1 MRTGGETP
9 GVAPWLRKR
18 IKAARGGA
26 PVVSPGVGGGGP
38 DAAAACRAH
47 PPARCHSV
55 RLNLTLWES
64 CRTMVGLGVGYHRPP
79 ACLAGYPAATQED
92 RPRGGL
98 PGRLRPNPALP
109 APGLLVLHQKS
120 GWCLPRWGVGHPR
133 RAGRPAAP
141 GRPPRLLVLLVA
153 PRQNCVDFVSQWPAI
168 GRPREEKPR
177 EEEKRKGKLSAG
189 VPGGSVARLRPHDRT
204 ALLGRLKQWSARALG
219 VPACRSLPVLRT
231 VRDRPAL
238 LVPVPL
244 RCPPCRCAPSAPC
257 FGGPAAAWV
266 SCASQGR
273 SLAAGRTPPPPPGI
287 ISHPGEQSR
296 VPAAPVWAPSVRC
309 ASSGHPHRQ
318 ALDST
323 PGWDERRARRWRG
336 KYAAWSVDSHNQWL
350 QNRHSHQNTPK
361 TRQKHAK
368 KARKEKRWQNDGK
381 TMA

>member
-1 MRTGGETP
+1 MGRW
-9 GVAPWLRKR
+9 A
-18 IKAARGGA
+18 
-26 PVVSPGVGGGGP
+26 SP
-38 DAAAACRAH
+38 ACRST
-47 PPARCHSV
+47 RCAGS
-55 RLNLTLWES
+55 TA
-64 CRTMVGLGVGYHRPP
+64 PP
-79 ACLAGYPAATQED
+79 ACP
-92 RPRGGL
+92 PGGPL
-98 PGRLRPNPALP
+98 DKTVSILSAN
-109 APGLLVLHQKS
+109 
-120 GWCLPRWGVGHPR
+120 
-133 RAGRPAAP
+133 GRPMAGP
-141 GRPPRLLVLLVA
+141 
-153 PRQNCVDFVSQWPAI
+153 
-168 GRPREEKPR
+168 
-177 EEEKRKGKLSAG
+177 EKRSQEKRRKEKGSL
-189 VPGGSVARLRPHDRT
+189 
-204 ALLGRLKQWSARALG
+204 ALG

-266 SCASQGR
+266 SCSSQGR